1 MNHVCIAVRAR
12 PRPAAKP
19 VRTAHPGIARNPA
32 GSTVSAP
39 SCGFVRLPL
48 TLRDPLPHPSGPRR
62 ARAIRHPKQDDPLIS
77 VSRVGWLFGHDW
89 DALALERLARGGL
102 ARFDRAGFDLFSF
115 PSNLGLAVYDHER
128 FARRQA
134 ARGRRLGW
142 RGVVSHNEHFGA
154 LAASLVAEH
163 LRLPGAAPE
172 AILAAQHKLHAR
184 RVLARVAPEASLGF
198 RELEVDFGEPIPE
211 GLTYPC
217 FAKPVKAAFS
227 VLAREVGD
235 RAALAEH
242 TRFDASETWII
253 RHLVGPFDRLCRA
266 RLPQAGSAL
275 RMLLEEPVSTRVAQY
290 NLDGWVA
297 GARIHALGVVDAVMY
312 PGTRA
317 FMRWETPSRLAP
329 SVQARAL
336 EVARR
341 FLDAI
346 GYRLGLFNLEF
357 FHDPDTDRI
366 TVIECNP
373 RLASQFGDLYL
384 RVAGVDPH
392 AIGVALALGEDPS
405 ALSRAEPTAAVAASL
420 VYRAFDPGRVP
431 RPPSPEGREAFER
444 AFPDGL
450 MMSFPKSG
458 RALARDF
465 KWTGNHHYGF
475 VHLGGRDHADLRARA
490 ERASR
495 LLGWPAPYRDLSAE
509 GARVRRPGELSE
521 AFSASGDP
529 GREAA

>member
-1 MNHVCIAVRAR
+1 M
-12 PRPAAKP
+12 
-19 VRTAHPGIARNPA
+19 
-32 GSTVSAP
+32 SSP
-39 SCGFVRLPL
+39 SMFP
-48 TLRDPLPHPSGPRR
+48 
-62 ARAIRHPKQDDPLIS
+62 
-77 VSRVGWLFGHDW
+77 RVGWLFGYDW
-89 DALALERLARGGL
+89 DAFALERLARAGF

-142 RGVVSHNEHFGA
+142 RGVLSHNEHFGA

-184 RVLARVAPEASLGF
+184 RVLARVAPEANLGF

-211 GLTYPC
+211 GLAYPC

-227 VLAREVGD
+227 VLARQVDD
-235 RAALAEH
+235 RDALASH
-242 TRFDASETWII
+242 TRFDAWETWII

-275 RMLLEEPVSTRVAQY
+275 RMLLEDPVPAHVAQY

-297 GARIHALGVVDAVMY
+297 DGRIHALGVVDAVMY

-317 FMRWETPSRLAP
+317 FMRWETPSRLPA
-329 SVQARAL
+329 SVRARAL
-336 EVARR
+336 DIARR

-366 TVIECNP
+366 SVIECNP

-384 RVAGVDPH
+384 RVAGIDPH

-405 ALSRAEPTAAVAASL
+405 ALPRGEPTAGVAASL
-420 VYRAFDPGRVP
+420 VYRAFDIDTVP
-431 RPPSPEGREAFER
+431 AAPDRERRAAFAS

-450 MMSFPKSG
+450 VMSFPKSG
-458 RALARDF
+458 GALARDF

-475 VHLGGRDHADLRARA
+475 VHLGGRDRADLRARA

-495 LLGWPAPYRDLSAE
+495 LLGWPTPYREPPDSV
-509 GARVRRPGELSE
+509 AR
-521 AFSASGDP
+521 SASSP
-529 GREAA
+529 VFPVRLPNQREAA

>member
-1 MNHVCIAVRAR
+1 M
-12 PRPAAKP
+12 
-19 VRTAHPGIARNPA
+19 
-32 GSTVSAP
+32 SSP
-39 SCGFVRLPL
+39 SVP
-48 TLRDPLPHPSGPRR
+48 P
-62 ARAIRHPKQDDPLIS
+62 
-77 VSRVGWLFGHDW
+77 RVGWLFGHDW
-89 DALALERLARGGL
+89 DALALGRLAQAGL
-102 ARFDRAGFDLFSF
+102 ARFDRAGFDLFTF

-128 FARRQA
+128 FARWQA

-184 RVLARVAPEASLGF
+184 RVLARVAPEANLGF

-227 VLAREVGD
+227 VLARQVDD
-235 RAALAEH
+235 RDALASH
-242 TRFDASETWII
+242 TRFDAWETWII

-275 RMLLEEPVSTRVAQY
+275 RMLLEDPVPAQVAQY

-297 GARIHALGVVDAVMY
+297 DGRINALGVVDAVMY

-317 FMRWETPSRLAP
+317 FMRWETPSRLPA

-336 EVARR
+336 DIARR

-357 FHDPDTDRI
+357 FHDPETDRI

-384 RVAGVDPH
+384 RVAGIDPH

-405 ALSRAEPTAAVAASL
+405 ALPRNAPTAGVAASL
-420 VYRAFDPGRVP
+420 VYRAFDLGTVP
-431 RPPSPEGREAFER
+431 AAPDRERRAAFAR

-450 MMSFPKSG
+450 VMSFPKSG
-458 RALARDF
+458 GALARDF

-475 VHLGGRDHADLRARA
+475 VHLGGRDHADLRMRA

-495 LLGWPAPYRDLSAE
+495 LLGWPAPYREPPDDV
-509 GARVRRPGELSE
+509 ARSGRSPVLPVRLP
-521 AFSASGDP
+521 AQ
-529 GREAA
+529 REAA